1 MIPLFDVNKIH
12 ITPYLFFTGK
22 GGVGKTSTACATAIS
37 LADQGKKVL
46 LVSTD
51 PASNLQDVFN
61 TQLDMHYKEIPE
73 VQNLFVANLD
83 PDQAAQE
90 YRESV
95 VGPYRGKLPDV
106 VIQQMEEQLS
116 GSCTVEIAS
125 FNEFSTLLTD
135 KKIQAEFD
143 HIVFDTAPT
152 GHTLRLLQLPNA
164 WNEFLEDSTE
174 GTTSMGLLAGLN
186 ERKDVYEQT
195 VKVLSNPKQTS
206 LVLVTRADTA
216 PLEEAARAS
225 KELAETGIR
234 NQMLIING
242 LLNHPMLSDDTA
254 AAFASR
260 QETALNSI
268 PEVLKSLPTW
278 AVPLVPFNITGV
290 RNVRKLFDET
300 QMIPDHTSELND
312 VNYPHLTTILDDI
325 MERNQRV
332 VFTMGKG
339 GVGKTTVASAIAV
352 GLAERGKK
360 VHLTT
365 TDPAAHLDYVMHEDI
380 KSLISMSKIDQKE
393 EVEKYRYEVLTRA
406 RETMDEQGVAYAE
419 EELNSPCTEEIAV
432 FRAFANIVERANDEI
447 VVIDTAP
454 SGHTLLLLDATES
467 YHKEIANSSGEVP
480 VSVQNLLPRLRNE
493 QETSIVIVT
502 LAETT
507 PVYEAERLSVDLQRA
522 GITPKWWVV
531 NQSMIMTHTQD
542 PILHTRAL
550 GEQPWIQR
558 VNDTSNGKFA
568 VIPMQNQEIIG
579 YKALKQLVT
588 S

>member
-1 MIPLFDVNKIH
+1 LF
-12 ITPYLFFTGK
+12 
-22 GGVGKTSTACATAIS
+22 
-37 LADQGKKVL
+37 
-46 LVSTD
+46 LV
-51 PASNLQDVFN
+51 
-61 TQLDMHYKEIPE
+61 H
-73 VQNLFVANLD
+73 
-83 PDQAAQE
+83 
-90 YRESV
+90 SV
-95 VGPYRGKLPDV
+95 VE
-106 VIQQMEEQLS
+106 VISFEQ
-116 GSCTVEIAS
+116 
-125 FNEFSTLLTD
+125 
-135 KKIQAEFD
+135 IQ
-143 HIVFDTAPT
+143 
-152 GHTLRLLQLPNA
+152 
-164 WNEFLEDSTE
+164 
-174 GTTSMGLLAGLN
+174 
-186 ERKDVYEQT
+186 
-195 VKVLSNPKQTS
+195 PKQTS

-254 AAFASR
+254 AAFAYR

-290 RNVRKLFDET
+290 ENVRKLFDET
-300 QMIPDHTSELND
+300 QNIPDHTSELND

-393 EVEKYRYEVLTRA
+393 EVEKYRDEVLTRA

-493 QETSIVIVT
+493 QETSIVI
-502 LAETT
+502 
-507 PVYEAERLSVDLQRA
+507 
-522 GITPKWWVV
+522 
-531 NQSMIMTHTQD
+531 N
-542 PILHTRAL
+542 AL
-550 GEQPWIQR
+550 
-558 VNDTSNGKFA
+558 V
-568 VIPMQNQEIIG
+568 
-579 YKALKQLVT
+579 
-588 S
+588 

>member
-1 MIPLFDVNKIH
+1 MIPLFDVNKID

-37 LADQGKKVL
+37 LADRGKKVL

-352 GLAERGKK
+352 GLAERGK

-393 EVEKYRYEVLTRA
+393 EVEKYRDEVLTRA

>member
-1 MIPLFDVNKIH
+1 MIPLFDVNKID

-22 GGVGKTSTACATAIS
+22 GGVGKASTACATAIS
-37 LADQGKKVL
+37 LADRGKKVL

-61 TQLDMHYKEIPE
+61 TQLDMHYKETPE

-83 PDQAAQE
+83 PDQVAQE
-90 YRESV
+90 YRENV

-164 WNEFLEDSTE
+164 WNQFIEDSTE

-234 NQMLIING
+234 NQILIING

-352 GLAERGKK
+352 GLVERGKK

-393 EVEKYRYEVLTRA
+393 E
-406 RETMDEQGVAYAE
+406 
-419 EELNSPCTEEIAV
+419 
-432 FRAFANIVERANDEI
+432 
-447 VVIDTAP
+447 
-454 SGHTLLLLDATES
+454 
-467 YHKEIANSSGEVP
+467 HKEIANSSGEAP

-507 PVYEAERLSVDLQRA
+507 PVYEAERLSVDLQCA

-579 YKALKQLVT
+579 Y
-588 S
+588 